1 MNSIYQPV
9 AIKTQLTLK
18 LERIKIDSLY
28 LKELFIL
35 VFYKIY
41 NLLLKIPKAD
51 HEFKKYVV

>member
-9 AIKTQLTLK
+9 AIKKQLTLK

-51 HEFKKYVV
+51 HKLKKYVV